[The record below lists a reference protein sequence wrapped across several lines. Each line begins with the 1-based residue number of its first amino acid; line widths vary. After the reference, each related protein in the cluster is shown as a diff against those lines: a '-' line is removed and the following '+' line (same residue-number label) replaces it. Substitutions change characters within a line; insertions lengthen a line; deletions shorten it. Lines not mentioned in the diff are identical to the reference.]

1 MATTEP
7 ISRRYWLDQIFVMPL
22 LNKAE
27 AFLGIIF
34 YGFVNAA
41 GDYKGVM
48 TPVIVQF
55 DTRVDE
61 LAAIILCLLGIS
73 HLQGGEIKTAH
84 PAALLGDSNDHIPID
99 ILNRIYGTSH
109 IDC

>member
-1 MATTEP
+1 LSLFKDSNRTLCLGQLRNSPQWTLCGVVCRLIIIKLCPVNTQLTQVTGLMATTEP

-34 YGFVNAA
+34 YGFVNTA

-48 TPVIVQF
+48 TPSN
-55 DTRVDE
+55 R
-61 LAAIILCLLGIS
+61 AA
-73 HLQGGEIKTAH
+73 
-84 PAALLGDSNDHIPID
+84 
-99 ILNRIYGTSH
+99 
-109 IDC
+109 